1 MMYLG
6 GNSLWL
12 LGLHEREKKEGWGP
26 HNFGIRMGPCG
37 FGQNQD
43 HAALGCSLLPHGL
56 GSRRDL
62 AGKERG
68 ERTLAGGP

>member
-1 MMYLG
+1 MG
-6 GNSLWL
+6 GVRNGAAEEDWRWDLNPGTIARHSSQARGNHVA
-12 LGLHEREKKEGWGP
+12 LGLP
-26 HNFGIRMGPCG
+26 
-37 FGQNQD
+37 
-43 HAALGCSLLPHGL
+43 LPRVL